1 MTIALFFML
10 TCGAVNLGYAYA
22 LAFLLIV
29 LLQQR
34 LRGRKIYFNFLY
46 SPGFWLLLC
55 AGISYVTIG
64 MQNLSALYHYGILPL
79 LAYMMGWCASE
90 KRKDEAIRNF
100 VLALVAGFG
109 VYAILNDLINIGSN
123 RYMLIDF
130 WTGAYRSATG
140 SGILN
145 TMTVSIVMYVFI
157 LEKRKWVRFFF
168 SLLFLF
174 TIHYMFVL
182 GTRTQFIILVVVN
195 LMGGLL
201 LSYRKRGL
209 VGMLKLAGII
219 AVIALCIFI
228 IYQSNIF
235 SVQDRI
241 YNTNLAYRFTDKSS
255 LERSDEFRIQSF
267 WTGLKELFI
276 YPLGGRI
283 QQTYRHNMWLDVG
296 RISGMIPFTLLA
308 AYSVVC
314 LSKVWRIYRSKV
326 VSAELRYLLMF
337 LYTGVYINFFVE
349 PIWEGQLNLFLAM
362 CVVDGMVSAR
372 RITNESDSGKS
383 ISDISKV
390 RTNM

>member
-64 MQNLSALYHYGILPL
+64 MQSLSALYHYGILPL

-145 TMTVSIVMYVFI
+145 TMTAVSYTHLTLPTK
-157 LEKRKWVRFFF
+157 LEV
-168 SLLFLF
+168 
-174 TIHYMFVL
+174 
-182 GTRTQFIILVVVN
+182 
-195 LMGGLL
+195 
-201 LSYRKRGL
+201 
-209 VGMLKLAGII
+209 
-219 AVIALCIFI
+219 
-228 IYQSNIF
+228 
-235 SVQDRI
+235 
-241 YNTNLAYRFTDKSS
+241 
-255 LERSDEFRIQSF
+255 
-267 WTGLKELFI
+267 
-276 YPLGGRI
+276 
-283 QQTYRHNMWLDVG
+283 
-296 RISGMIPFTLLA
+296 
-308 AYSVVC
+308 
-314 LSKVWRIYRSKV
+314 
-326 VSAELRYLLMF
+326 
-337 LYTGVYINFFVE
+337 
-349 PIWEGQLNLFLAM
+349 
-362 CVVDGMVSAR
+362 
-372 RITNESDSGKS
+372 
-383 ISDISKV
+383 
-390 RTNM
+390 